1 MPKVTEAHLEARRQ
15 QVLDAAFACF
25 ARNGFHQTT
34 MQDICREAELSP
46 GAVYRYFDGKESII
60 EASIKE
66 CHQHSAAMIEE
77 ARAKGETLNFLDHI
91 VGYLAM
97 MDDPEARRHLLVT
110 VQLWAEALRNP
121 RIMDAHRRMSHDVWL
136 QALTEVFA
144 GARDRG
150 EIAPDL
156 DPKAVAYVMGS
167 FWHGVM
173 LQKGI
178 DPDLDIPKYAEV
190 VRAMCSGGFWR
201 GRKQDAPV

>member
-15 QVLDAAFACF
+15 QILDAAFACF

-46 GAVYRYFDGKESII
+46 GAVYRYFDSKDLII
-60 EASIKE
+60 EASTEE
-66 CHQHSAAMIEE
+66 CHQQSAAMIE
-77 ARAKGETLNFLDHI
+77 AAIAKGETLDVLDHM
-91 VGYLAM
+91 VGNLAM
-97 MDDPEARRHLLVT
+97 LDDPEARRHLLVT

-121 RIMDAHRRMSHDVWL
+121 RVMDAQRRMSHDVWL
-136 QALTEVFA
+136 QALSELFA

-156 DPKAVAYVMGS
+156 DPTAVAQVMAS
-167 FWHGVM
+167 LWHGVT

-178 DPDLDIPKYAEV
+178 DPDLDISKYAEV
-190 VRAMCSGGFWR
+190 VKAMYSGGFWR
-201 GRKQDAPV
+201 GRPQEASA

>member
-1 MPKVTEAHLEARRQ
+1 MPKVTEAHLEARRR

-46 GAVYRYFDGKESII
+46 GAVYRYFDSKESII
-60 EASIKE
+60 EASAEE
-66 CHQHSAAMIEE
+66 CHQHGAAIIGAAM
-77 ARAKGETLNFLDHI
+77 AKGETLDFLDHI
-91 VGYLAM
+91 VGNLAIL
-97 MDDPEARRHLLVT
+97 DDPEARRHLLVT

-136 QALTEVFA
+136 QALTELFD
-144 GARDRG
+144 GATDRG

-156 DPKAVAYVMGS
+156 DPKAVAQVMAS

-178 DPDLDIPKYAEV
+178 DPDLDISKYAEV
-190 VRAMCSGGFWR
+190 VKAMYSGGFWR
-201 GRKQDAPV
+201 GRPQEASA